1 MTPQTIAGMRVN
13 SLENMNEDI
22 IPLRQV
28 VTIFTLT
35 FTNTLIFGANLCR
48 DLRST
53 LHLEGP
59 MKDGAALHMALTDY
73 SAIPKT
79 TRMGPS
85 PWGNKVAWGANSKF
99 AIFLRFGGLMN
110 T

>member
-1 MTPQTIAGMRVN
+1 MTPQTTAGMKVN

-22 IPLRQV
+22 MQQRQV

-35 FTNTLIFGANLCR
+35 FTGTLTFGGNLRR
-48 DLRST
+48 DLQST
-53 LHLEGP
+53 WHLEGP

-79 TRMGPS
+79 THTEPS
-85 PWGNKVAWGANSKF
+85 PRGNKVAWGANSKF
-99 AIFLRFGGLMN
+99 AIFL
-110 T
+110 